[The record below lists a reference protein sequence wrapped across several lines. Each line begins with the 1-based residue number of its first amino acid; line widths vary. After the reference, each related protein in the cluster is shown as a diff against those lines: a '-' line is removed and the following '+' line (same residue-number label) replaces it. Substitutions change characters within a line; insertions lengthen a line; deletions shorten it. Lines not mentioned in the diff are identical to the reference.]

1 MEIYLKKKVDI
12 RNLYFLNIYNF
23 IENKSVK
30 NSYINSKEFSKQ
42 LKLDYISK
50 ISVSKFLK

>member
-1 MEIYLKKKVDI
+1 M
-12 RNLYFLNIYNF
+12 LYFLSFYNF